1 MESSTPS
8 SLLIPTGPH
17 TSKLSW
23 APLNDISDIK
33 HIFYINLESRPDR
46 KIHVE
51 RQLELVSLKNPTRFD
66 AIKMKNGAIGCSLSH
81 LKCIELAKENNWP
94 YVLICEDD
102 IEFLNPELFIKQMN
116 GFLTSIHQDWD
127 VVLLAGNNKSTFQEV
142 NSYCVKVNSC
152 QTTTGYIVKNHYY
165 DILSENIKSGIK
177 KLVELPYNKNLY
189 AIDKYWFEL
198 QMKDIWYLIIPLTVV
213 QREDYSNIE
222 KKRINY
228 KKSMTSLI
236 K

>member
-1 MESSTPS
+1 MM
-8 SLLIPTGPH
+8 
-17 TSKLSW
+17 
-23 APLNDISDIK
+23 NDISDIK

-51 RQLELVSLKNPTRFD
+51 RQLELVGLKNPTRFN
-66 AIKMKNGAIGCSLSH
+66 AIQVKNGAIGCSLSH

-102 IEFLNPELFIKQMN
+102 IEFLNPELFVKQMN

-127 VVLLAGNNKSTFQEV
+127 VVLLAGNNKSTFEEV
-142 NSYCVKVNSC
+142 NAYCVKVNSC
-152 QTTTGYIVKNHYY
+152 QTTTGYIIKNHYY

-177 KLVELPYNKNLY
+177 KLIELPYNRNLY

-198 QMKDIWYLIIPLTVV
+198 QQKDIWYLIIPLTVV

>member
-1 MESSTPS
+1 M
-8 SLLIPTGPH
+8 
-17 TSKLSW
+17 
-23 APLNDISDIK
+23 NDISNIN

-51 RQLELVSLKNPTRFD
+51 KQLELVGLKNSTRFN

-177 KLVELPYNKNLY
+177 KLVELPYNRNLY

-198 QMKDIWYLIIPLTVV
+198 QIKDIWYLIIPLTVV

>member
-1 MESSTPS
+1 M
-8 SLLIPTGPH
+8 I
-17 TSKLSW
+17 
-23 APLNDISDIK
+23 NDISDIK

-51 RQLELVSLKNPTRFD
+51 RQLELVGLKNPTRFN
-66 AIKMKNGAIGCSLSH
+66 AIYMKNGAIGCSLSH

-127 VVLLAGNNKSTFQEV
+127 VVLLAGNNKSIFKEV

-165 DILSENIKSGIK
+165 DILSENISSGIK
-177 KLVELPYNKNLY
+177 KLVELPYNRNLY

-198 QMKDIWYLIIPLTVV
+198 QQKDIWYLIIPLTVV

-228 KKSMTSLI
+228 KKSMISLI

>member
-1 MESSTPS
+1 M
-8 SLLIPTGPH
+8 
-17 TSKLSW
+17 
-23 APLNDISDIK
+23 NDISDIK

-102 IEFLNPELFIKQMN
+102 IEFLNPELFVKQMN

>member
-1 MESSTPS
+1 M
-8 SLLIPTGPH
+8 
-17 TSKLSW
+17 
-23 APLNDISDIK
+23 NDISEIK
-33 HIFYINLESRPDR
+33 HVFYINLESRPDR

-51 RQLELVSLKNPTRFD
+51 KQLELVGIKNPTRFN
-66 AIKMKNGAIGCSLSH
+66 AIKMRNGAIGCSLSH
-81 LKCIELAKENNWP
+81 LKCIETAKENNWP

-127 VVLLAGNNKSTFQEV
+127 VVLLAGNNKSTYQEI
-142 NSYCVKVNSC
+142 NPYCVKINSC
-152 QTTTGYIVKNHYY
+152 QTTTGYIIKNHYY

-177 KLVELPYNKNLY
+177 KLIGSKFNRELY

-198 QMKDIWYLIIPLTVV
+198 QKKDIWYLIIPLTVV

-222 KKRINY
+222 KKNINY
-228 KKSMTSLI
+228 KKLMTKL
-236 K
+236 

>member
-1 MESSTPS
+1 M
-8 SLLIPTGPH
+8 
-17 TSKLSW
+17 
-23 APLNDISDIK
+23 NDISDIK
-33 HIFYINLESRPDR
+33 YIFYINLESRPDR

-51 RQLELVSLKNPTRFD
+51 RQLELVGLKNSTRFN

-152 QTTTGYIVKNHYY
+152 QTTTGYIVKNHYF
-165 DILSENIKSGIK
+165 DILMENIKLGIK
-177 KLVELPYNKNLY
+177 KFIKSQYNKNLY
-189 AIDKYWFEL
+189 AIDKYWFIL
-198 QMKDIWYLIIPLTVV
+198 QQKDIWYLIIPLTVV
-213 QREDYSNIE
+213 QREDYSDIE

-228 KKSMTSLI
+228 KKLMTSLI